1 MWRKSEP
8 EARGGVIITLD
19 TILYRAPLTFHYRLS
34 SLVQLW
40 LAVTPEFSFL
50 LPMFT
55 FNTSWENRRVV
66 LMNKGERGDR
76 QQNRIN
82 QGSGVSTSAGETW
95 QDHFMT
101 LALTS
106 PLLFAQIFLG
116 HPIIKVWSR

>member
-1 MWRKSEP
+1 MSRESEP
-8 EARGGVIITLD
+8 GARGGVITDYNIG
-19 TILYRAPLTFHYRLS
+19 YNPLQGSPYI
-34 SLVQLW
+34 SLQTRSCNCGLL

-55 FNTSWENRRVV
+55 FNTAWENRRVV

-95 QDHFMT
+95 
-101 LALTS
+101 
-106 PLLFAQIFLG
+106 
-116 HPIIKVWSR
+116 